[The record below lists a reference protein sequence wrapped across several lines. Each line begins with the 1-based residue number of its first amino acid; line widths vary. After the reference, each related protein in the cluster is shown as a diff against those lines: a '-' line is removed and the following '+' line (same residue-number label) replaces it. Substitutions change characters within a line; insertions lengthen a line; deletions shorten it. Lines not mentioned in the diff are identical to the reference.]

1 MLLIP
6 NIPNYPQRKCLLI
19 LTRTSRAIPKKK
31 RRDRVSEPLPIHD
44 DNEDDE
50 LFDNVDVIPETQ
62 PIDED
67 AEQVHEEEEV
77 EEVEEVPRPGKK
89 PANNWTSDE
98 EEALAKAWIKISV
111 DRDVGDRQ
119 KKEGFW
125 GRVTKH
131 FKTLVPRTQ
140 RTHHQLN
147 SKWTPMHQMIQAF
160 NGYYIQAKRL
170 KGSGCDDLQ
179 VYETVQYDFEKQFR
193 KAFSHTKAWNIL
205 KDQEKWK
212 EQPVVGQASESTGSS
227 KKRKSSE
234 SSSAQTQ

>member
-1 MLLIP
+1 MP
-6 NIPNYPQRKCLLI
+6 TNFDPYEPRYTQQ
-19 LTRTSRAIPKKK
+19 K

-50 LFDNVDVIPETQ
+50 YFDNVDVIPETQ

-89 PANNWTSDE
+89 PAKNWTPDE

-111 DRDVGDRQ
+111 DREVGDRQ

-147 SKWTPMHQMIQAF
+147 SKWTPMHHMIQAF

-170 KGSGCDDLQ
+170 KESGCDDLQ
-179 VYETVQYDFEKQFR
+179 VYERAQLDFEKQFR
-193 KAFSHTKAWNIL
+193 KAFAHTKA
-205 KDQEKWK
+205 
-212 EQPVVGQASESTGSS
+212 
-227 KKRKSSE
+227 
-234 SSSAQTQ
+234 